1 MKQPIPKHI
10 KLHHIS
16 VIDWWEKVLD
26 GKIYVPMAVDKE
38 KPTESKYRKI
48 IQKIDPQTNEIVAEY
63 DTIKQIIGKSS
74 DYNFTLAL
82 DNGCEYNGY
91 YYQWAFELKDGVNEP
106 KVKKNGKWTGY
117 EVIQIDPKTYEVVG
131 RYETIT
137 DAVSRTK
144 CTISIITYAIKKGVE
159 RDGYYWQ
166 RVKIGEDPKPVEIRE
181 TKQIKQSKENQ
192 RFYTNEKVAVCKI
205 DPKTGEVIE
214 TYQSIKEASRAT
226 GYSIQRLNYT
236 MMHGL
241 ERNGYIYVRQDGKTK
256 PKVVRFVK
264 IDPKT
269 GEVIGKYKSV
279 SEALRSM
286 GITNRRTIK
295 EAATSGKPYKG
306 YVWKRIINK

>member
-16 VIDWWEKVLD
+16 VIDWWEKVLN
-26 GKIYVPMAVDKE
+26 GEISVPNGNDYE
-38 KPTESKYRKI
+38 TTKYRQI
-48 IQKIDPQTNEIVAEY
+48 IQKIDPQTGEIVAEFNSKK
-63 DTIKQIIGKSS
+63 DAINSVTVFDNN
-74 DYNFTLAL
+74 DYGYFDIAV
-82 DNGCEYNGY
+82 DYGHEFMGY
-91 YYQWAFELKDGVNEP
+91 YWQRAFELKDGVNEP

-117 EVIQIDPKTYEVVG
+117 EVIQIDPKTFEVVNE
-131 RYETIT
+131 YETIT
-137 DAVSRTK
+137 DAASRTK
-144 CTISIITYAIKKGVE
+144 CTVGKIKYAINHGGKC
-159 RDGYYWQ
+159 DGYYWQ
-166 RVKIGEDPKPVEIRE
+166 RVKIGEDPKPIEV
-181 TKQIKQSKENQ
+181 KQSKENQ

-205 DPKTGEVIE
+205 DPKTNEIVE
-214 TYQSIKEASRAT
+214 TYQSISEVSRAT
-226 GYSIQRLNYT
+226 GYSLSKLKYSI
-236 MMHGL
+236 MHGL

-286 GITNRRTIK
+286 GITNRLAIK

-306 YVWKRIINK
+306 YIWKRNVNK